1 MPDLAC
7 TAQAHNSDAVGM
19 SGFLP
24 GLAQLAAAGLV
35 KAGISRRPENKPRE
49 KSPLIRPRDTT
60 NIPTP
65 AEKIQASA
73 DVPEKEPRPGSHIDL
88 TA

>member
-1 MPDLAC
+1 
-7 TAQAHNSDAVGM
+7 M

-49 KSPLIRPRDTT
+49 KSPLVRPRDTT

-73 DVPEKEPRPGSHIDL
+73 DVPEKEQRPGSHIDL

>member
-1 MPDLAC
+1 
-7 TAQAHNSDAVGM
+7 M

-35 KAGISRRPENKPRE
+35 KARIARRPESKPRK
-49 KSPLIRPRDTT
+49 KSPVVQPRDTT
-60 NIPTP
+60 NVPTP

-73 DVPEKEPRPGSHIDL
+73 GVPEKEQRPGSHIDL